1 MSTGLG
7 RGGPQLRSWRGDV
20 YSWGSQ
26 AGCWRGHTHGSG
38 LVFAGGRGSRDPF
51 SGTPADH
58 GGGSGAAP
66 SQAAWLLLL
75 HCFTVGG
82 VCGGK
87 GLFMNIFFS
96 MIFFLP
102 DLLAPSCKG
111 SCRCSGEEEQEKSK
125 LRGSETQVS
134 AELKQSF
141 LALLLSSLLAWPWV
155 GVGGKDLLTCLKQ
168 LYKLAF

>member
-1 MSTGLG
+1 MQLERGCLFLG
-7 RGGPQLRSWRGDV
+7 FPGRVLEVTHTWLWAGVCWGSGQQGSFLWYSCRPWRGQ
-20 YSWGSQ
+20 WCCPQ
-26 AGCWRGHTHGSG
+26 PGC
-38 LVFAGGRGSRDPF
+38 LAFA
-51 SGTPADH
+51 
-58 GGGSGAAP
+58 AA
-66 SQAAWLLLL
+66 LLY
-75 HCFTVGG
+75 CGG

-96 MIFFLP
+96 TIFFLP

-111 SCRCSGEEEQEKSK
+111 SWRCSGEEEQEKSK

-141 LALLLSSLLAWPWV
+141 LALLLSSLLLAWPWV